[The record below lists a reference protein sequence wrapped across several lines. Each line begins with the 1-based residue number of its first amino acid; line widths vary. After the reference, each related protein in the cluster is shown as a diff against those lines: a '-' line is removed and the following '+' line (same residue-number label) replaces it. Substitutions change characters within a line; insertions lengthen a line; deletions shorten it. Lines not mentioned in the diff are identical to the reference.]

1 MSRRF
6 GRNQR
11 RRAREEIALLKTI
24 VEHHVA
30 AMGMWRD
37 KYQAE
42 ERKVLN
48 AEARALERFMADKD
62 RYEYICARMA
72 DEVAKV
78 AGENLKPY
86 AEELMRAANRHRP
99 MVRFDAAVTDFPLH
113 QTILTVEWPSVQFRQ
128 ALMS

>member
-11 RRAREEIALLKTI
+11 RRMREEIALLQTV

-37 KYQAE
+37 KSQAA
-42 ERKVLN
+42 ERKLAN
-48 AEARALERFMADKD
+48 AEARAFERFMADKD

-72 DEVAKV
+72 DQVAKV

-99 MVRFDAAVTDFPLH
+99 MVAFDATVMDFPFCE
-113 QTILTVEWPSVQFRQ
+113 TVLTVEWPSVRFRQ
-128 ALMS
+128 ALIA